1 MNFKAYYTKLSRQQ
15 KHALA
20 VECKTSNAFLS
31 QIAHGHRRC
40 GESLAI
46 QIEKTLVVWFRAKTF
61 GQMSIGVICDQLPL
75 TPQMMTFQKQKRRN
89 QMFPKNNPAKTE
101 I

>member
-46 QIEKTLVVWFRAKTF
+46 QIEKNTRRLVSCEDLRPDVDWGYLRSTA
-61 GQMSIGVICDQLPL
+61 SDAA
-75 TPQMMTFQKQKRRN
+75 N
-89 QMFPKNNPAKTE
+89 DDFPEAETA
-101 I
+101 